1 MLRLARVSYTRH
13 MRKRVPEEHHM
24 YSHRRVVT
32 LALGSGLL
40 VALLVLA
47 LGACGGGEGSPD
59 EQAKARPL
67 PEVEKS
73 LRPGEEYRTEEFE
86 PSFSFRVGKDWSMEA
101 DPPEAPNVLEI
112 TWRKGMMN
120 LFFMN
125 IHEVYEPTK
134 TGTSRLVRAPKDVVA
149 WFRHHPYLKTSKPK
163 PVTIG
168 GVKGEQFD
176 VVVDVPKDYSGVCGT
191 GGCLDIAALGEFTAS
206 TGIPL
211 AFAEGVKERV
221 IVLDDVKGE
230 TVTID
235 FGAGA
240 PGTRFEEYA
249 PEGQKV
255 VDSIKWT
262 GS

>member
-1 MLRLARVSYTRH
+1 MVLAVL
-13 MRKRVPEEHHM
+13 V
-24 YSHRRVVT
+24 VGGVT
-32 LALGSGLL
+32 LALS
-40 VALLVLA
+40 
-47 LGACGGGEGSPD
+47 ACGGGGGGCQK
-59 EQAKARPL
+59 QAKGCSL
-67 PEVEKS
+67 PEEEKA
-73 LRPGEEYRTEEFE
+73 LRPGGEYRTEEFK
-86 PSFSFRVGKDWSMEA
+86 PSFSFRVGKDWSMET
-101 DPPEAPNVLEI
+101 DPPEAPNELEI
-112 TWRKGMMN
+112 TWRKGTMN

-125 IHEVYEPTK
+125 IQEVYEPTK
-134 TGTSRLVRAPKDVVA
+134 TGTSSLVQAPKDMVA
-149 WFRHHPYLKTSKPK
+149 WFQHHPYLKTSKLK

-191 GGCLDIAALGEFTAS
+191 GGCLDIVALGEFTAS

-240 PGTRFEEYA
+240 PGTKFDEYA
-249 PEGQKV
+249 PEGQKL